1 MTTTVSCYSVS
12 DKKGCIKCGIDC
24 PPNCHSL
31 STRNELIPSLEPP
44 IQPESKMDS
53 TIDVIG
59 VKVALGPIVQ
69 LAESAGKAIMKIY
82 DEPTED
88 WGVQSKSDDSPLTK
102 ADLSANAVI
111 CAELEKM
118 ESAFPIMSEENKKE
132 DFAVRSKWTAY
143 WCVDPLDGT
152 KEFIKRNGEFTVNIA
167 LMAAVDP
174 EAPEAGAKPVLGVV
188 HAPVLKKTYFAAKGV
203 GAFLAE
209 DSGEPKAIKC
219 MEFSESDEGL
229 VLVCSRSHLDERT
242 QAFLDTF
249 VNAKTKSMGSSLKFM
264 LVAAGEAHVYPR
276 MAPTMEWDTAASQ
289 IVVEEAGGEVL
300 QCESKKPVRYN
311 KEDLLNPFFYVYGT
325 RQK

>member
-1 MTTTVSCYSVS
+1 
-12 DKKGCIKCGIDC
+12 
-24 PPNCHSL
+24 
-31 STRNELIPSLEPP
+31 
-44 IQPESKMDS
+44 MDS
-53 TIDVIG
+53 KIEVDGAAVE
-59 VKVALGPIVQ
+59 LGPIVK
-69 LAESAGKAIMKIY
+69 LAQEAGDAIMKIY
-82 DEPTED
+82 NEPTAD
-88 WGVQSKSDDSPLTK
+88 WGVQSKTDDSPLTK

-111 CAELEKM
+111 CAALEKM
-118 ESAFPIMSEENKKE
+118 SPSFPIMSEENKKD
-132 DFAVRSKWTAY
+132 DFATRSKWTAY

-167 LMAAVDP
+167 LMAATDP
-174 EAPEAGAKPVLGVV
+174 ATPADGARPVLGVV
-188 HAPVLKKTYFAAKGV
+188 HAPVLGKTYFAAKGV
-203 GAFLAE
+203 GAFLQE
-209 DSGEPKAIKC
+209 DGGDVREIKC
-219 MEFSESDEGL
+219 LEFSEEDEGL

-300 QCESKKPVRYN
+300 QSENKKPVKYN
-311 KEDLLNPFFYVYGT
+311 KEDLLNPFFFVYGN